1 MEVGHQPVD
10 HPELETGMNEE
21 RRKGSTGRKGSSA
34 PDRCVFERARGRGSH
49 SDHAPVLL
57 SRDIDRS
64 GGRVADLVGLRIHHV
79 ILDVL
84 HAHRLNVP
92 YPDVERDGRALDAA
106 SGQVVEHFR
115 REV

>member
-57 SRDIDRS
+57 SRAIDRS
-64 GGRVADLVGLRIHHV
+64 GGRDRVLAAYGSAVQQRYRFYSYGDAMV
-79 ILDVL
+79 IV
-84 HAHRLNVP
+84 
-92 YPDVERDGRALDAA
+92 
-106 SGQVVEHFR
+106 
-115 REV
+115 